1 MVATARVRSSAEPQI
16 GMGSSQHRGT
26 SVRVVTEV
34 LIATDADAVHDEVEA
49 ALADESTTVRR
60 VRAGTEVG
68 PAVAASTPDLVIL
81 DLQIGNM
88 GGVASCVY
96 LQIGRASC
104 RERVCPSV

>member
-1 MVATARVRSSAEPQI
+1 
-16 GMGSSQHRGT
+16 MGSSQHRGT

-34 LIATDADAVHDEVEA
+34 LIATDADAVHDEAEA

-60 VRAGTEVG
+60 VRAGTAVG

-88 GGVASCVY
+88 GGVASCVH
-96 LQIGRASC
+96 LRQAAGAGRLPEVPIRMRPARTPTLSSAK
-104 RERVCPSV
+104 RRL